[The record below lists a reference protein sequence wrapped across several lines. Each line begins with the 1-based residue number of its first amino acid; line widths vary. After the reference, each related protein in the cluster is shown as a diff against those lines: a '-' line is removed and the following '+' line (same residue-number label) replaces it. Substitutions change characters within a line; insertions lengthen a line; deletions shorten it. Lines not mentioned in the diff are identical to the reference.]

1 VLVVIVTIRSE
12 DLPATEG
19 LAWWCEQLARDIAP
33 DVVSDPR
40 AGGGRVAVTVKDLG
54 PVQLSVLAYP
64 EGRAVRSA
72 APARRYAPERCGL
85 TLITANDVAFVQRDR
100 GRLLMLHLPESVQP
114 LRADRLDRLLA
125 HRSRGNSGMN
135 AILAGYLDSVAT
147 AIEERTVGE
156 NESERL
162 GRVALDLAVATLAAQ
177 IDAQDR
183 PAPGTG
189 RQALLSRIDSFI
201 ELNLREPE
209 LTPATIAAH
218 HHISLGYLH
227 RLFQPRERTVAAWI
241 RHRRLEHARAELAD
255 PRLRHHPVHVVAARW
270 GFPHPAEFTRAFRL
284 AHGLPPSDY
293 RRRAL
298 ATDGPGDAAGIT
310 VPGHPASRKW

>member
-1 VLVVIVTIRSE
+1 MIVTIRSE
-12 DLPATEG
+12 ELPARERLDG
-19 LAWWCEQLARDIAP
+19 WCEQLARDIAP
-33 DVVSDPR
+33 DAVGDPR
-40 AGGGRVAVTVKDLG
+40 AGGGRVAVTLTDLG
-54 PVQLSVLAYP
+54 PVQLSVLAFP
-64 EGRAVRSA
+64 EVRAVRGPA
-72 APARRYAPERCGL
+72 AAHRYAPERYGL

-100 GRLLMLHLPESVQP
+100 GRLLMLHLPASVLP
-114 LRADRLDRLLA
+114 LRAERLDRLLT
-125 HRSRGNSGMN
+125 RQPRGNAGMN

-147 AIEERTVGE
+147 AVEERTVGGSE
-156 NESERL
+156 RERL

-177 IDAQDR
+177 IDAQDQA
-183 PAPGTG
+183 APGTG

-201 ELNLREPE
+201 ELNLGDPE
-209 LTPATIAAH
+209 LTPATIAAQ

-255 PRLRHHPVHVVAARW
+255 RRLRHHPVHLIAARW

-298 ATDGPGDAAGIT
+298 ATDGPGNAAGVT